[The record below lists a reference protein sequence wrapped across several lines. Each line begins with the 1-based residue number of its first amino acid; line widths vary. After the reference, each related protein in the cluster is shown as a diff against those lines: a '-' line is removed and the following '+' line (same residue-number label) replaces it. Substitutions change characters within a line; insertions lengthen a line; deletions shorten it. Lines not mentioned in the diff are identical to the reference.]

1 VARVKTG
8 VLGVCPSFRNVSST
22 SRGELPWPFPTSS
35 GAERLRRRE
44 RRADTV
50 AAMQAW
56 VVVGAG
62 SVHWLAGE
70 PGSAWSSARSTRST
84 PQGRSSPTLSC
95 WQRCSAAYVN
105 GQPRIAF
112 YR

>member
-1 VARVKTG
+1 MAIPL
-8 VLGVCPSFRNVSST
+8 VLRSMSDSDAEKDVPT
-22 SRGELPWPFPTSS
+22 LWPP
-35 GAERLRRRE
+35 
-44 RRADTV
+44 
-50 AAMQAW
+50 MQAW

-84 PQGRSSPTLSC
+84 PQGGSSPTLSC
-95 WQRCSAAYVN
+95 WQRCSAAHVN
-105 GQPRIAF
+105 GEPRIAF